1 MMAKKLRKIFD
12 GIFQTQ
18 HFFSLSHI
26 SSIYFF
32 WKKMVEIIIISFYL
46 IKGGFV
52 WDSHNWII
60 ITNFL
65 DLTFFSQ
72 FFI

>member
-26 SSIYFF
+26 SSIFFLEKSGGNHYYFF
-32 WKKMVEIIIISFYL
+32 LSNQ
-46 IKGGFV
+46 GGFLFG
-52 WDSHNWII
+52 I
-60 ITNFL
+60 
-65 DLTFFSQ
+65 LTTGLL
-72 FFI
+72 